1 MPITDRTDPGKILA
15 GEFLLRLIGGDK
27 GLLRPSDLCE
37 FLNGIGVILSQND
50 LDIGIF
56 NYLLLERGVTAHDE
70 VPERLVKQHDPEPG
84 GAGLV
89 QEIDEI
95 RIKKAGRVV
104 HEHGEEMPLGSQHF
118 GLDITRNGPDILQ
131 NHTAHA
137 LRRVPVPLQIELE
150 INDLVFFVD
159 LQKINLGCCCVHI
172 L

>member
-1 MPITDRTDPGKILA
+1 M
-15 GEFLLRLIGGDK
+15 
-27 GLLRPSDLCE
+27 
-37 FLNGIGVILSQND
+37 
-50 LDIGIF
+50 
-56 NYLLLERGVTAHDE
+56 
-70 VPERLVKQHDPEPG
+70 KQHDPEPG

-131 NHTAHA
+131 DHTAHA

-159 LQKINLGCCCVHI
+159 LQKINLGCCCVHE